1 MKPRTNAR
9 CRRRGRAHESARLQT
24 EEGRVRTVRLGRA
37 NLTGFGALALEL
49 EVVRQKLDVALLG
62 GVFAAKDV
70 LREVAETI
78 GDETG
83 AFKVGGGSRRA
94 LLVVQFL
101 VRLRLGEQVGREV
114 RARRGDVERHRHR
127 RRGEERRRALRVEL
141 RLLLLLR
148 RLRLN
153 LRLSRAFRQSIVPFH
168 YPSIRFGFIGSPI
181 ARSLPDRRRASPRAR
196 EFNRDSRRA
205 SATRRTAT
213 SLAEVIVSIVTG
225 VSARVRRGVAFAEG
239 RGEAWTSAGRSPI

>member
-1 MKPRTNAR
+1 LKPRTNAR
-9 CRRRGRAHESARLQT
+9 CRRRGHAHESARLQT
-24 EEGRVRTVRLGRA
+24 EEGRVRAVRLGRA

-94 LLVVQFL
+94 LLVVELL

-153 LRLSRAFRQSIVPFH
+153 LRASRRDTFRQSIVPKFH
-168 YPSIRFGFIGSPI
+168 HIPIDSVRLNRSRDRFPI
-181 ARSLPDRRRASPRAR
+181 ADARVRAR
-196 EFNRDSRRA
+196 EREFNKETDGGRTRRDAPRRA
-205 SATRRTAT
+205 WRR
-213 SLAEVIVSIVTG
+213 
-225 VSARVRRGVAFAEG
+225 
-239 RGEAWTSAGRSPI
+239 